1 MSENTP
7 LLHSVND
14 SSQRLNVS
22 PSSIWRLIRRGEL
35 RTVKILGR
43 TLVPESELQR
53 IAQPKDEPTLVH
65 AEPLTEDGRVKPA
78 PKPDDTVKMPMVRGS
93 HKYL

>member
-7 LLHSVND
+7 LLHSVED

-53 IAQPKDEPTLVH
+53 IAQPKDEPALVH
-65 AEPLTEDGRVKPA
+65 AEPLTGDGPKKPNDAVKI
-78 PKPDDTVKMPMVRGS
+78 PMVRGS
-93 HKYL
+93 HKYR